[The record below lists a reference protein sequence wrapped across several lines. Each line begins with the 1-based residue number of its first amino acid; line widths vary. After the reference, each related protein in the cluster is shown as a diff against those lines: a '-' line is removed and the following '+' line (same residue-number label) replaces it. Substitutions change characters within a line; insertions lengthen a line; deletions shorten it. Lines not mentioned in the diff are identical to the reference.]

1 MKKLLVCLMAS
12 VMLFAFN
19 PIQAKAVNETTPA
32 PVATTITATTTRV
45 DELNLRLDEIN
56 QMDMSS
62 LKSSE
67 KRVLRKEVR
76 TINTELK
83 SLGGGVY
90 ISAGAAIIIIILLI
104 ILL

>member
-1 MKKLLVCLMAS
+1 MAS

-19 PIQAKAVNETTPA
+19 PIQLKAVDETA
-32 PVATTITATTTRV
+32 PVVATVTVTSTRI
-45 DELNLRLDEIN
+45 DELNQRLVEIN
-56 QMDMSS
+56 EMDMSS

-76 TINTELK
+76 SINTEMK

>member
-19 PIQAKAVNETTPA
+19 PIQLKAVDETA
-32 PVATTITATTTRV
+32 PVVATVTVTSTRI
-45 DELNLRLDEIN
+45 DELNQRLVEIN
-56 QMDMSS
+56 EMDMSS

-76 TINTELK
+76 SINTEMK